1 MNQVQTEQKPSIG
14 DTVADLTNQLKG
26 IVQGEIALAKAQ
38 TKEKFSPYG
47 PAIGLFAGAGLFA
60 LIGLCWLIFTGYLA
74 LTEAFAPWL
83 AALITTLVI
92 FLIVAVLALV
102 GKALINQAKQRRITV
117 GENIKADVAALKE
130 GIRR

>member
-1 MNQVQTEQKPSIG
+1 MHTEPKPSIG
-14 DTVADLTNQLKG
+14 ETVAGITDQIKG
-26 IVQGEIALAKAQ
+26 LIQGEIALAKAQ
-38 TKEKFSPYG
+38 TKEKVSPYG
-47 PAIGLFAGAGLFA
+47 PAIGMFAGAALFG

-83 AALITTLVI
+83 AGLITTGVI
-92 FLIVAVLALV
+92 FLIVAILGIA
-102 GKALINQAKQRRITV
+102 GKSFINTAKKKQITV

>member
-1 MNQVQTEQKPSIG
+1 VQTEQKPSIG

-102 GKALINQAKQRRITV
+102 GKSLITKAKQRRITF
-117 GENIKADVAALKE
+117 GENLKTDIAVVKE
-130 GIRR
+130 GLRR